1 MRWTCV
7 AAMAAVILGG
17 MIFAPGVSAAD
28 PLWAYTHPE
37 AKILIGVDWQRAK
50 ASPTGQMLR
59 RQLLEMTGAL
69 PGPAKGLGFI
79 DSVERILISAPG
91 ELSGNTAES
100 PVLVALQGRLDQAAL
115 RSSMVPG
122 TAVERYRGADLL
134 IPPRGEGQ
142 DVIAAVVNDSLTL
155 LGDRASIEL
164 ALTDL
169 KGLRD
174 ATLRDRA
181 GQMAYNCEI
190 WMIAAVP
197 PMKPG
202 TAAEAN
208 PMAAG
213 FDSIQAMDFGLS
225 LSNGLG
231 LKMNME
237 FADAASAQNMA
248 MGVQMLN
255 SMLMSNKSA
264 SPEMAKVARSLQ
276 VEQVGPRLRFNVDIP
291 MDVLE
296 KGILQAKAGF
306 EEAAPK
312 SLEGLLGMK
321 PASGPV
327 PGMRPSVTRAPEPA
341 WPKEPVK
348 RTIRIVGLDEG
359 EREINYTV
367 GGRRP

>member
-7 AAMAAVILGG
+7 AVLATAVLGG
-17 MIFAPGVSAAD
+17 MNFAPGAPAAD
-28 PLWAYTHPE
+28 PLWLYAHPE

-59 RQLLEMTGAL
+59 RQLLEMTSAL
-69 PGPAKGLGFI
+69 PGPAKGIGFI

-91 ELSGNTAES
+91 ELSGNAAES
-100 PVLVALQGRLDQAAL
+100 PVLVALQGRLDVAAL
-115 RSSMVPG
+115 RSSMIPG
-122 TAVERYRGADLL
+122 TAVERYRGVDLL

-155 LGDRASIEL
+155 LGDRPSIEL
-164 ALTDL
+164 ALTDG
-169 KGLRD
+169 KGIRD

-181 GQMAYNCEI
+181 GQMAHSSEI

-197 PMKPG
+197 PIKSG
-202 TAAEAN
+202 SAAEMN
-208 PMAAG
+208 SMAAG
-213 FDSIQAMDFGLS
+213 FDNVQAMDFGLD
-225 LSNGLG
+225 LSKGLG

-237 FADAASAQNMA
+237 FADAASAQNLA

-255 SMLMSNKSA
+255 TILMSNKSA

-291 MDVLE
+291 TDVLE
-296 KGILQAKAGF
+296 EGILQAKAGL

-312 SLEGLLGMK
+312 ALDGLLGMK
-321 PASGPV
+321 PVPVPV
-327 PGMRPSVTRAPEPA
+327 PGTQANAARAAEPA
-341 WPKEPVK
+341 RPKEPVT

-359 EREINYTV
+359 DREITYTA
-367 GGRRP
+367 GGQRK

>member
-1 MRWTCV
+1 MRWTCL

-17 MIFAPGVSAAD
+17 MIFAPAVSAAD

-59 RQLLEMTGAL
+59 RQL
-69 PGPAKGLGFI
+69 I
-79 DSVERILISAPG
+79 DLAGSRVSGMEFADAVERITISAPG
-91 ELSGNTAES
+91 ELSGTSGES
-100 PVLVALQGRLDQAAL
+100 PVLMVLEGKLDHAAL
-115 RSSMVPG
+115 RAAMVPG
-122 TAVERYRGADLL
+122 TAVERYQGVDLL
-134 IPPRGEGQ
+134 IPPRDRGQ
-142 DVIAAVVNDSLTL
+142 ELIAAVVSDSITL
-155 LGDRASIEL
+155 LGDRPSIEL
-164 ALTDL
+164 ALSDG

-181 GQMAYNCEI
+181 GQLAYNSEI
-190 WMIAAVP
+190 WMIASIP
-197 PMKPG
+197 PIKPG
-202 TAAEAN
+202 SAAEVN

-213 FDSIQAMDFGLS
+213 FDNVQAMDFGLS

-231 LKMNME
+231 LKMNLE

-255 SMLMSNKSA
+255 SMFMANKSA
-264 SPEMAKVARSLQ
+264 TPEMAKVARSLQ

-327 PGMRPSVTRAPEPA
+327 PGVRTTPARASEPA
-341 WPKEPVK
+341 WPREPVQ

-359 EREINYTV
+359 DREVTYTV
-367 GGRRP
+367 GGKRP

>member
-1 MRWTCV
+1 MRWICV
-7 AAMAAVILGG
+7 AVMAAVIVGG
-17 MIFAPGVSAAD
+17 MIFAPPVSAAD
-28 PLWAYTHPE
+28 PLWAYTHPD

-50 ASPTGQMLR
+50 SSPTGQMLR

-69 PGPAKGLGFI
+69 PEPAKALGFI
-79 DSVERILISAPG
+79 DSVDQILISAPG
-91 ELSGNTAES
+91 ELSGNTADS

-122 TAVERYRGADLL
+122 TAVERYRGVDLL

-142 DVIAAVVNDSLTL
+142 DLIAAVVNGSLTL
-155 LGDRASIEL
+155 LGDRPSIEL
-164 ALTDL
+164 ALADG
-169 KGLRD
+169 KGVRD

-181 GQMAYNCEI
+181 GQMAFNCEI

-197 PMKPG
+197 PIKSG
-202 TAAEAN
+202 SAAELN
-208 PMAAG
+208 PLASG
-213 FDSIQAMDFGLS
+213 LDNVQAMDFGLS

-237 FADAASAQNMA
+237 FADAASAQSMA

-255 SMLMSNKSA
+255 SMFMSNKSA

-276 VEQVGPRLRFNVDIP
+276 VEQVGPRLSFNVDIP

-312 SLEGLLGMK
+312 SLEALLGMK

-327 PGMRPSVTRAPEPA
+327 PGVRPSATRASEPA

-359 EREINYTV
+359 DREVTYTV

>member
-1 MRWTCV
+1 MRWSYV
-7 AAMAAVILGG
+7 AVMAAVLLAG
-17 MIFAPGVSAAD
+17 MIFAPAVSAAD

-50 ASPTGQMLR
+50 SSPAGQMMR

-69 PGPAKGLGFI
+69 PGPAQGLGFL

-122 TAVERYRGADLL
+122 TAVERFRGVDLL

-142 DVIAAVVNDSLTL
+142 DLIAAVVTDSLTL
-155 LGDRASIEL
+155 LGDRPSIEL
-164 ALTDL
+164 ALTSG

-174 ATLRDRA
+174 AALLDRA
-181 GQMAYNCEI
+181 GQMAAHCEI

-197 PMKPG
+197 PMKAG
-202 TAAEAN
+202 AAAEAN
-208 PMAAG
+208 PLAAG
-213 FDSIQAMDFGLS
+213 FDNVQAMDFGLD
-225 LSNGLG
+225 LSKGLG

-237 FADAASAQNMA
+237 FADAASAQSMA

-255 SMLMSNKSA
+255 SMFMSNKSA
-264 SPEMAKVARSLQ
+264 SPEMAQVARSLQ

-291 MDVLE
+291 LDVLE
-296 KGILQAKAGF
+296 QGILQAKAGF

-312 SLEGLLGMK
+312 TLEGLLGIK
-321 PASGPV
+321 PAPGPV
-327 PGMRPSVTRAPEPA
+327 PGARPSVTRASEPVR
-341 WPKEPVK
+341 PKEPVK

-359 EREINYTV
+359 EREITYTV
-367 GGRRP
+367 GGMRP